1 MKLRKIKQ
9 LNRLNFE
16 SAAPS
21 DYAELYNRT
30 NLKGKGLSLYESI
43 GILKKFKYRHFTA
56 VVPEELSGHHGPQK
70 LSKMNERQKKKFWK
84 KREAEDAAFTLNIPS
99 RRFFDKC

>member
-43 GILKKFKYRHFTA
+43 GFLKKFKYGHFTPIA
-56 VVPEELSGHHGPQK
+56 RKELKDHHRGHK
-70 LSKMNERQKKKFWK
+70 LSNMNERQKKKFWK
-84 KREAEDAAFTLNIPS
+84 KRESFNLNAPS
-99 RRFFDKC
+99 LSWD